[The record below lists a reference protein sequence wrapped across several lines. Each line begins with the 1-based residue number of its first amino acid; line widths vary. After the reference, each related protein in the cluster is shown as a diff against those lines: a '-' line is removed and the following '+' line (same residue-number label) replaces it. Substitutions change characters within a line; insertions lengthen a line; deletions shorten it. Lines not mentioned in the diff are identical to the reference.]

1 MVVYIVHA
9 LILCN
14 FVIANF
20 MSDAQM
26 MMIHG
31 KEFPGIGCEPPTLRT
46 VVEPFW
52 MYLLNCDEFFLL
64 A

>member
-31 KEFPGIGCEPPTLRT
+31 KEFPGIGCEAPTLRT

-52 MYLLNCDEFFLL
+52 NILDVSIEV
-64 A
+64 